1 MKRGGLTLAFND
13 RLKEARISCGLTQK
27 ELAKEL
33 GIASTTVTGYE
44 KGNSEPSINTIG
56 KIIEILHID
65 ANFLWQ
71 DEMRELN
78 IVDFSIP
85 EMKMIRKYRDLDTHG
100 KEMVDIVLDREY
112 SRSIAI
118 KETAEQEE
126 GNLIN
131 FPVSPYKA
139 SAGSGYL
146 LFDEEPDEIWSI
158 VSNSETRKA
167 DIGIT
172 VSGDSMEPL
181 YYDSDVLLVRKQPDI
196 NIGEIGIFIK
206 DGQGYVKKKGND
218 RLISINKSRSDI
230 YPSENEEILCFGKV
244 IGKLKPE
251 WVIRK

>member
-1 MKRGGLTLAFND
+1 MIHERIKQLRENTKMNKKDFAAF
-13 RLKEARISCGLTQK
+13 
-27 ELAKEL
+27 L
-33 GIASTTVTGYE
+33 GIKYTTYNNYETGAR
-44 KGNSEPSINTIG
+44 EPSSDFLILISKKFDISIDYLMGLSEDKDISHSYTL
-56 KIIEILHID
+56 KTSEIEHIEKYRALD
-65 ANFLWQ
+65 NHGTH
-71 DEMRELN
+71 M
-78 IVDFSIP
+78 VDF
-85 EMKMIRKYRDLDTHG
+85 
-100 KEMVDIVLDREY
+100 VLEEEH

-118 KETAEQEE
+118 KETTEQEE

-146 LFDEEPDEIWSI
+146 LFDEEPDEIWSV

>member
-1 MKRGGLTLAFND
+1 MGFQD
-13 RLKEARISCGLTQK
+13 RLKEQRENIGMSRT
-27 ELAKEL
+27 ELADIL
-33 GIASTTVTGYE
+33 GVTPAAIGNYENGISTP
-44 KGNSEPSINTIG
+44 KAD
-56 KIIEILHID
+56 ILFKVFDALKCD
-65 ANFLWQ
+65 ANYLFQ
-71 DEMRELN
+71 DEMNDIDKPFIISFKEKKHIKKYRSLDEHGTT
-78 IVDFSIP
+78 IVD
-85 EMKMIRKYRDLDTHG
+85 L
-100 KEMVDIVLDREY
+100 VLNEEY
-112 SRSIAI
+112 SRSLTI
-118 KETAEQEE
+118 KETDEQDEA
-126 GNLIN
+126 NLLQ
-131 FPVSPYKA
+131 FPVSPSKA

-146 LFDEEPDEIWSI
+146 LFDEEPDEIWNV

>member
-1 MKRGGLTLAFND
+1 MGFEIINKIKKEKGLTNAQ
-13 RLKEARISCGLTQK
+13 I
-27 ELAKEL
+27 AKMSGVTL
-33 GIASTTVTGYE
+33 STLDKITAG
-44 KGNSEPSINTIG
+44 INTNPKLDTLQAICKVLG
-56 KIIEILHID
+56 CRLDDFDDSPSANKNASFCQEDIEHL
-65 ANFLWQ
+65 
-71 DEMRELN
+71 
-78 IVDFSIP
+78 
-85 EMKMIRKYRDLDTHG
+85 KKYHDLDFHG
-100 KEMVDIVLDREY
+100 KDMVDTVLEKEY
-112 SRSIAI
+112 TRSIAI
-118 KETAEQEE
+118 KETPPQEE
-126 GNLIN
+126 TNLIE

-146 LFDEEPDEIWSI
+146 LFDEEPDEIWSV

>member
-1 MKRGGLTLAFND
+1 MGIGKRI
-13 RLKEARISCGLTQK
+13 KEAREQMGLTQ
-27 ELAKEL
+27 AEL
-33 GIASTTVTGYE
+33 GDLVGVTGSSITNYE
-44 KGNSEPSINTIG
+44 KETSHPKETVMYKLFEVLNV
-56 KIIEILHID
+56 D
-65 ANFLWQ
+65 ANYLFQ
-71 DEMRELN
+71 DVVN
-78 IVDFSIP
+78 IPKKVNDVTFSEYEHI
-85 EMKMIRKYRDLDTHG
+85 KKYRDLDTHG
-100 KEMVDIVLDREY
+100 KEMVDIVLDKEH

-118 KETAEQEE
+118 KETTEQEE

-146 LFDEEPDEIWSI
+146 LFDEEPDEIWSV